1 MGDVRVRLIAEDH
14 VSAPMAGFV
23 SSAQKVSQATTE
35 AQKQLKLYDSL
46 LRNAERSSIKT
57 STSFEA
63 NAQRLDALRASG
75 KESTEEYQKLVTQ
88 NEKLRV
94 KLEDVNTQAGIY
106 AQKANEARA
115 AVEKEAEA
123 IRKQTEAV
131 EEAARKQAEAN
142 AEAARKQ
149 AEAAAEA
156 ARKQAEATEALRKEE
171 EEIAAATKSTNGF
184 SESQEYASKT
194 TAALTSALRRLI
206 VSYISIQSLKKA
218 VDLSDSLVS
227 MRARLDRMNDGLQTT
242 QELETMIYQSAQRS
256 RGSFTD
262 TMGLVSQLG
271 TMAGDAFSSSKEI
284 VQFAEQLNK
293 QLALSGASG
302 SSAQAAILQL
312 EQGLAS
318 GVLRGDELNSV
329 MEQAPALAKSIADYM
344 QVSVG
349 ELREMGSQGQ
359 ITADIV
365 KNALFDAAQKTNAE
379 FEKTPMTW
387 AQVWTVASNTAIR
400 ALDPLLTAI
409 NWVANNLDV
418 AIPLVISLGA
428 AFGVLLIAANWTNI
442 LATATKTAASM
453 QAFYNA
459 VMAANPIA
467 LTAAAVLVLVAA
479 LYGGVA
485 AFNKLTGSSISA
497 TGIITGAFTT
507 MGAFILNGTLVPLHN
522 GFAAFV
528 NFLGNAFNDP
538 ITAIDVL
545 FYDMSIT
552 ILKYV
557 QNVAQGL
564 EGLINMIPGVE
575 VNMTSGIDKLIGKL
589 EYGRNWTIKQN
600 GYKEYIKPW
609 ENFDLG
615 KSYKTGYNWGANLG
629 KSGLMGTGTGELEIP
644 QAADVK
650 DLLGNIDKNTGKI
663 AKTVD
668 LSDEQIK
675 MLVDVAERRYV
686 NNVNLTSQTPMI
698 TVQGQ
703 NTGDTEKDARNLA
716 DTLRDVLVDLMN
728 AGSTV
733 TVQ

>member
-1 MGDVRVRLIAEDH
+1 MAKIQETLVLQDQFSSSFGAYIQAAQRASSSTTAAQTAARNYQSVLNSVSRQLI
-14 VSAPMAGFV
+14 SANAKFESYVAQQEEMVAAG
-23 SSAQKVSQATTE
+23 QQNTE
-35 AQKQLKLYDSL
+35 AFKK
-46 LRNAERSSIKT
+46 
-57 STSFEA
+57 
-63 NAQRLDALRASG
+63 LDAQ
-75 KESTEEYQKLVTQ
+75 T
-88 NEKLRV
+88 EKLGATIRG
-94 KLEDVNTQAGIY
+94 LETQ
-106 AQKANEARA
+106 Q
-115 AVEKEAEA
+115 
-123 IRKQTEAV
+123 QTLTQSM
-131 EEAARKQAEAN
+131 K
-142 AEAARKQ
+142 
-149 AEAAAEA
+149 AAENA
-156 ARKQAEATEALRKEE
+156 ASVAATAKDEA
-171 EEIAAATKSTNGF
+171 AAATKRLQEQENMAQSVTN
-184 SESQEYASKT
+184 S
-194 TAALTSALRRLI
+194 LTSSVLRLAA
-206 VSYISIQSLKKA
+206 SYVSIQGLKKA

-242 QELETMIYQSAQRS
+242 QELEAMIYQSAQRS

-293 QLALSGASG
+293 QLAMSGASG
-302 SSAQAAILQL
+302 ASAQAAILQL

-318 GVLRGDELNSV
+318 GV
-329 MEQAPALAKSIADYM
+329 
-344 QVSVG
+344 
-349 ELREMGSQGQ
+349 LREMGSQGQ

-365 KNALFDAAQKTNAE
+365 KNALFAAAKDTNAE

-387 AQVWTVASNTAIR
+387 AQVWTVASNTAVR

-418 AIPLVISLGA
+418 AIPLVVSLGS

-497 TGIITGAFTT
+497 TGIITGTFTT

-552 ILKYV
+552 SLKYI

-615 KSYKTGYNWGANLG
+615 KSYKAGYNWGANLG

-650 DLLGNIDKNTGKI
+650 DLLTNIDKNTGKI

-675 MLVDVAERRYV
+675 MLVDVAERKYV

-703 NTGDTEKDARNLA
+703 NTGNTEKDARNLA

>member
-1 MGDVRVRLIAEDH
+1 
-14 VSAPMAGFV
+14 MAKIQETLVLQDRF
-23 SSAQKVSQATTE
+23 SSTFSRY
-35 AQKQLKLYDSL
+35 LK
-46 LRNAERSSIKT
+46 
-57 STSFEA
+57 
-63 NAQRLDALRASG
+63 
-75 KESTEEYQKLVTQ
+75 
-88 NEKLRV
+88 
-94 KLEDVNTQAGIY
+94 Y
-106 AQKANEARA
+106 AQKAAVATGVLRTSANGDFSKVVDAIVNVNSSLADMARA
-115 AVEKEAEA
+115 
-123 IRKQTEAV
+123 QTDVAKSMQEQKDTLGELAS
-131 EEAARKQAEAN
+131 AATK
-142 AEAARKQ
+142 
-149 AEAAAEA
+149 AAEA
-156 ARKQAEATEALRKEE
+156 AQKATTANRDHK
-171 EEIAAATKSTNGF
+171 KSTDEAKK
-184 SESQEYASKT
+184 SADQ
-194 TAALTSALRRLI
+194 LTQSLKSLVA
-206 VSYISIQSLKKA
+206 SYISIQGLKKA

-365 KNALFDAAQKTNAE
+365 KNALFAAAKDTNAE

-387 AQVWTVASNTAIR
+387 AQVWTVASNTAVR

-409 NWVANNLDV
+409 NWVANNIQTIGPIV
-418 AIPLVISLGA
+418 VSLGT
-428 AFGVLLIAANWTNI
+428 AFGVMLIAANWTNI
-442 LATATKTAASM
+442 LTFATEKAAAA
-453 QAFYNA
+453 QAFLNA
-459 VMAANPIA
+459 VMSANPAA
-467 LTAAAVLVLVAA
+467 LAAVGVLVLVAA
-479 LYGGVA
+479 FYAGIA
-485 AFNKLTGSSISA
+485 AVNHFAGTSISA

-522 GFAAFV
+522 VFAAFV

-600 GYKEYIKPW
+600 GNKEYIKPW

-615 KSYKTGYNWGANLG
+615 KSYKSGYNWGANLG
-629 KSGLMGTGTGELEIP
+629 KSGLMGTGTGQLEIP

-675 MLVDVAERRYV
+675 MLVDVAERKYV

-703 NTGDTEKDARNLA
+703 NTGNTEKDARNLA

>member
-1 MGDVRVRLIAEDH
+1 
-14 VSAPMAGFV
+14 MAKIQETLVLQDRF
-23 SSAQKVSQATTE
+23 SSTFSRY
-35 AQKQLKLYDSL
+35 LK
-46 LRNAERSSIKT
+46 
-57 STSFEA
+57 
-63 NAQRLDALRASG
+63 
-75 KESTEEYQKLVTQ
+75 
-88 NEKLRV
+88 
-94 KLEDVNTQAGIY
+94 Y
-106 AQKANEARA
+106 AQKAAVATGVLRTSANGDFSKVVDAIVNVNSSLADMARA
-115 AVEKEAEA
+115 
-123 IRKQTEAV
+123 QTDVAKSMQEQKDTLGELAS
-131 EEAARKQAEAN
+131 AATK
-142 AEAARKQ
+142 
-149 AEAAAEA
+149 AAEA
-156 ARKQAEATEALRKEE
+156 AQKATTANRDHK
-171 EEIAAATKSTNGF
+171 KSTDEAKK
-184 SESQEYASKT
+184 SADQ
-194 TAALTSALRRLI
+194 LTQSLKSLVA
-206 VSYISIQSLKKA
+206 SYISIQGLKKA

-365 KNALFDAAQKTNAE
+365 KNALFAAAKDTNAE

-387 AQVWTVASNTAIR
+387 AQVWTVASNTAVR

-418 AIPLVISLGA
+418 AIPLVVSLGA

-507 MGAFILNGTLVPLHN
+507 MGAFALNTFVVPVWN
-522 GFAAFV
+522 GFAALI
-528 NFLGNAFNDP
+528 NFFLNSTGNFGQSFTIMLNDLYISFLQWVQGIAQAFEK
-538 ITAIDVL
+538 L
-545 FYDMSIT
+545 
-552 ILKYV
+552 V
-557 QNVAQGL
+557 QKIPVIGEHFGFT
-564 EGLINMIPGVE
+564 EGLGFNSYVE
-575 VNMTSGIDKLIGKL
+575 QKKNENQNRKNSMG
-589 EYGRNWTIKQN
+589 WTD
-600 GYKEYIKPW
+600 YMKPI

-615 KSYKTGYNWGANLG
+615 KSYKAGYNWGANLG
-629 KSGLMGTGTGELEIP
+629 KSGLMGTSTGQLEIP

-675 MLVDVAERRYV
+675 MLVDVAERKYV

-703 NTGDTEKDARNLA
+703 NTGNTEKDARNLA
-716 DTLRDVLVDLMN
+716 DNLRDLLLDMMN

>member
-1 MGDVRVRLIAEDH
+1 
-14 VSAPMAGFV
+14 MAKIQETLVLQDRF
-23 SSAQKVSQATTE
+23 SSTFSRY
-35 AQKQLKLYDSL
+35 LK
-46 LRNAERSSIKT
+46 
-57 STSFEA
+57 
-63 NAQRLDALRASG
+63 
-75 KESTEEYQKLVTQ
+75 
-88 NEKLRV
+88 
-94 KLEDVNTQAGIY
+94 Y
-106 AQKANEARA
+106 AQKAAVATGVLRTSANGDFSKVVDAIVNVNSSLADMARA
-115 AVEKEAEA
+115 
-123 IRKQTEAV
+123 QTDVAKSMQEQKDTLGELAS
-131 EEAARKQAEAN
+131 AATK
-142 AEAARKQ
+142 
-149 AEAAAEA
+149 AAEA
-156 ARKQAEATEALRKEE
+156 AQKATTANRDHK
-171 EEIAAATKSTNGF
+171 KSTDEAKK
-184 SESQEYASKT
+184 SADQ
-194 TAALTSALRRLI
+194 LTQSLKSLVA
-206 VSYISIQSLKKA
+206 SYISIHGLKKA

-227 MRARLDRMNDGLQTT
+227 MRARLDRMNNGLQTT

-365 KNALFDAAQKTNAE
+365 KNALFAAAKDTNAE

-387 AQVWTVASNTAIR
+387 AQVWTVASNTAVR

-418 AIPLVISLGA
+418 AIPLVVSLGA

-507 MGAFILNGTLVPLHN
+507 MGAFALNTFVVPVWN
-522 GFAAFV
+522 GFAALI
-528 NFLGNAFNDP
+528 NFFLNSTDNFGQSFTIMLNDLYISFLQWVQGIAQAFEK
-538 ITAIDVL
+538 L
-545 FYDMSIT
+545 
-552 ILKYV
+552 V
-557 QNVAQGL
+557 QKIPVIGEHFGFT
-564 EGLINMIPGVE
+564 EGLGFNSYVE
-575 VNMTSGIDKLIGKL
+575 QKKNENQNRKNSMG
-589 EYGRNWTIKQN
+589 WTD
-600 GYKEYIKPW
+600 YMKPI

-615 KSYKTGYNWGANLG
+615 KSYKAGYNWGANLG
-629 KSGLMGTGTGELEIP
+629 KSGLMGTSTGQLEIP

-675 MLVDVAERRYV
+675 MLVDVAERKYV

-703 NTGDTEKDARNLA
+703 NTGNTEKDARNLA
-716 DTLRDVLVDLMN
+716 DNLRDLLLDMMN

>member
-1 MGDVRVRLIAEDH
+1 
-14 VSAPMAGFV
+14 MAKIQETLVLQDRF
-23 SSAQKVSQATTE
+23 SSTFSSY
-35 AQKQLKLYDSL
+35 LK
-46 LRNAERSSIKT
+46 
-57 STSFEA
+57 
-63 NAQRLDALRASG
+63 
-75 KESTEEYQKLVTQ
+75 
-88 NEKLRV
+88 
-94 KLEDVNTQAGIY
+94 Y
-106 AQKANEARA
+106 AQKAAVATGVLRTSANGDFSKVVDAIVNVNSSLADMARA
-115 AVEKEAEA
+115 
-123 IRKQTEAV
+123 QTDVAKSMQEQKDTLGELAS
-131 EEAARKQAEAN
+131 AATK
-142 AEAARKQ
+142 
-149 AEAAAEA
+149 AAEA
-156 ARKQAEATEALRKEE
+156 AQKA
-171 EEIAAATKSTNGF
+171 
-184 SESQEYASKT
+184 T
-194 TAALTSALRRLI
+194 TANRNHKESTDEAKKSADQLTQSLKSLVA
-206 VSYISIQSLKKA
+206 SYVSIQGLKKA

-365 KNALFDAAQKTNAE
+365 KNALFAAAKDTNAE

-387 AQVWTVASNTAIR
+387 AQVWTVASNTAVR

-418 AIPLVISLGA
+418 AIPLVVSLGA

-507 MGAFILNGTLVPLHN
+507 MGAVALNTFVVPVWN
-522 GFAAFV
+522 GFAALI
-528 NFLGNAFNDP
+528 NFFLNSTDNFGQSFTIMLNDLYISFLQWVQGIAQAFEK
-538 ITAIDVL
+538 L
-545 FYDMSIT
+545 
-552 ILKYV
+552 V
-557 QNVAQGL
+557 QKIPVIGEHFGFT
-564 EGLINMIPGVE
+564 EGLGFNSYVE
-575 VNMTSGIDKLIGKL
+575 QKKNENQNRKNSMG
-589 EYGRNWTIKQN
+589 WTD
-600 GYKEYIKPW
+600 YMKPI

-615 KSYKTGYNWGANLG
+615 KSYKAGYNWGANLG
-629 KSGLMGTGTGELEIP
+629 KYGLMGTGTGELEIP

-675 MLVDVAERRYV
+675 MLVDVAERKYV

-703 NTGDTEKDARNLA
+703 NTGNTEKDARNLA
-716 DTLRDVLVDLMN
+716 DNLRDLLLDMMN

>member
-1 MGDVRVRLIAEDH
+1 
-14 VSAPMAGFV
+14 MAKIQETLVLQDRF
-23 SSAQKVSQATTE
+23 SSTFSRY
-35 AQKQLKLYDSL
+35 LK
-46 LRNAERSSIKT
+46 
-57 STSFEA
+57 
-63 NAQRLDALRASG
+63 
-75 KESTEEYQKLVTQ
+75 
-88 NEKLRV
+88 
-94 KLEDVNTQAGIY
+94 Y
-106 AQKANEARA
+106 AQKAAVATGVLRTSANGDFSKVVDAIVNVNSSLADMARA
-115 AVEKEAEA
+115 
-123 IRKQTEAV
+123 QTDVAKSMQEQKDTLGELAS
-131 EEAARKQAEAN
+131 AATK
-142 AEAARKQ
+142 
-149 AEAAAEA
+149 AAEA
-156 ARKQAEATEALRKEE
+156 AQKATTANRDHK
-171 EEIAAATKSTNGF
+171 KSTDEAKK
-184 SESQEYASKT
+184 SADQ
-194 TAALTSALRRLI
+194 LTQSLKSLVA
-206 VSYISIQSLKKA
+206 SYISIQGLKKA

-365 KNALFDAAQKTNAE
+365 KNALFAAAKDTNAE

-387 AQVWTVASNTAIR
+387 AQVWTVASNTAVR

-418 AIPLVISLGA
+418 AIPLVVSLGA

-507 MGAFILNGTLVPLHN
+507 MGAFALNTFVIPVWN
-522 GFAAFV
+522 GFAALI
-528 NFLGNAFNDP
+528 NFFLNSTDNFGQSFTIMLNDLYISFLQWVQGIAQAFEK
-538 ITAIDVL
+538 L
-545 FYDMSIT
+545 
-552 ILKYV
+552 V
-557 QNVAQGL
+557 QKIPVIGEHFGFT
-564 EGLINMIPGVE
+564 EGLGFNSYVE
-575 VNMTSGIDKLIGKL
+575 QKKNENQNRKNSMG
-589 EYGRNWTIKQN
+589 WTD
-600 GYKEYIKPW
+600 YMKPI

-615 KSYKTGYNWGANLG
+615 KSYKAGYNWGANLG
-629 KSGLMGTGTGELEIP
+629 KSGLMGTSTGQLEIP

-675 MLVDVAERRYV
+675 MLVDVAERKYV

-703 NTGDTEKDARNLA
+703 NTGNTEKDARNLA
-716 DTLRDVLVDLMN
+716 DNLRDLLLDMMN

>member
-1 MGDVRVRLIAEDH
+1 MAKIQETLVLQDQFSSSFGAYIQAAQRASSSTTTAQTAARNYQSVLNSVSRQLI
-14 VSAPMAGFV
+14 SANAKFESYV
-23 SSAQKVSQATTE
+23 AQQEEMVASGQQNTE
-35 AQKQLKLYDSL
+35 AFKKLD
-46 LRNAERSSIKT
+46 
-57 STSFEA
+57 
-63 NAQRLDALRASG
+63 
-75 KESTEEYQKLVTQ
+75 TQ
-88 NEKLRV
+88 TEKLGATIRG
-94 KLEDVNTQAGIY
+94 LEAQQQTLTQSM
-106 AQKANEARA
+106 K
-115 AVEKEAEA
+115 
-123 IRKQTEAV
+123 
-131 EEAARKQAEAN
+131 
-142 AEAARKQ
+142 
-149 AEAAAEA
+149 AAENA
-156 ARKQAEATEALRKEE
+156 ASVAASAKDEA
-171 EEIAAATKSTNGF
+171 AAATKRLQEQENMAQSVTN
-184 SESQEYASKT
+184 S
-194 TAALTSALRRLI
+194 LTSSVLRLAA
-206 VSYISIQSLKKA
+206 SYVSIQGLKKA

-271 TMAGDAFSSSKEI
+271 TMAGDAFNSSKEI

-329 MEQAPALAKSIADYM
+329 MEQAPAIAKSIADYM

-365 KNALFDAAQKTNAE
+365 KNALFAAAKDTNAE

-418 AIPLVISLGA
+418 AIPLVVSLGA

-485 AFNKLTGSSISA
+485 AFNKLTSSSSSA

-538 ITAIDVL
+538 IAAIDVL

-615 KSYKTGYNWGANLG
+615 KSYKSGYNWGANLG
-629 KSGLMGTGTGELEIP
+629 KSGLMGTSTGELEIP

-675 MLVDVAERRYV
+675 MLVDVAERKYV

-703 NTGDTEKDARNLA
+703 NTGSTEKDARNLA

>member
-1 MGDVRVRLIAEDH
+1 
-14 VSAPMAGFV
+14 MAKIQETLVLQDRF
-23 SSAQKVSQATTE
+23 SSTFSRY
-35 AQKQLKLYDSL
+35 LK
-46 LRNAERSSIKT
+46 
-57 STSFEA
+57 
-63 NAQRLDALRASG
+63 
-75 KESTEEYQKLVTQ
+75 
-88 NEKLRV
+88 
-94 KLEDVNTQAGIY
+94 Y
-106 AQKANEARA
+106 AQKAAVATGVLRTSANGDFSKVVDAIVNVNSSLADMARA
-115 AVEKEAEA
+115 
-123 IRKQTEAV
+123 QTDVAKSMQEQKDTLGELAS
-131 EEAARKQAEAN
+131 AATK
-142 AEAARKQ
+142 
-149 AEAAAEA
+149 AAEA
-156 ARKQAEATEALRKEE
+156 AQKATTANRDHK
-171 EEIAAATKSTNGF
+171 KSTDEAKK
-184 SESQEYASKT
+184 SADQ
-194 TAALTSALRRLI
+194 LTQSLKSLVA
-206 VSYISIQSLKKA
+206 SYISIQGLKKA

-365 KNALFDAAQKTNAE
+365 KNALFAAAKDTNAE

-387 AQVWTVASNTAIR
+387 AQVWTVASNTAVR

-409 NWVANNLDV
+409 NWVANNIQTIGPIV
-418 AIPLVISLGA
+418 VSLGT
-428 AFGVLLIAANWTNI
+428 AFGVMLIAANWTNI
-442 LATATKTAASM
+442 LTFATEKAAAA
-453 QAFYNA
+453 QAFLNA
-459 VMAANPIA
+459 VMSANPAA
-467 LTAAAVLVLVAA
+467 LAAVVVLVLVAA
-479 LYGGVA
+479 FYAGIA
-485 AFNKLTGSSISA
+485 AVNHFAGTSISA

-615 KSYKTGYNWGANLG
+615 KSYKSGYNWGANLG
-629 KSGLMGTGTGELEIP
+629 KSGLMGTGTGQLEIP

-675 MLVDVAERRYV
+675 MLVDVAERKYV

-703 NTGDTEKDARNLA
+703 NTGNTEKDARNLA

>member
-1 MGDVRVRLIAEDH
+1 MGKIQETL
-14 VSAPMAGFV
+14 
-23 SSAQKVSQATTE
+23 
-35 AQKQLKLYDSL
+35 
-46 LRNAERSSIKT
+46 
-57 STSFEA
+57 
-63 NAQRLDALRASG
+63 ALRDG
-75 KESTEEYQKLVTQ
+75 FSTTFSNYLK
-88 NEKLRV
+88 
-94 KLEDVNTQAGIY
+94 Y
-106 AQKANEARA
+106 AQKASA
-115 AVEKEAEA
+115 ATGALKGNALGDYSQIVDAIAEVNSSIA
-123 IRKQTEAV
+123 DMTKAQTDVAQSLQEQKGALG
-131 EEAARKQAEAN
+131 ELASAATK
-142 AEAARKQ
+142 
-149 AEAAAEA
+149 AAEA
-156 ARKQAEATEALRKEE
+156 AQKATTANRDHK
-171 EEIAAATKSTNGF
+171 KSTDEAKK
-184 SESQEYASKT
+184 SADQLTQSLKSLVASY
-194 TAALTSALRRLI
+194 
-206 VSYISIQSLKKA
+206 VSIQGLKKA

-365 KNALFDAAQKTNAE
+365 KNALFAAAEDTNAE

-387 AQVWTVASNTAIR
+387 AQVWTVASNTAVR

-497 TGIITGAFTT
+497 TGIITGAFAT
-507 MGAFILNGTLVPLHN
+507 MGAFALNTFVVPVWN
-522 GFAAFV
+522 GFAALI
-528 NFLGNAFNDP
+528 NFFLNSTDNFGQSFTIMLNDLYISFLQWVQGIAQAFEK
-538 ITAIDVL
+538 L
-545 FYDMSIT
+545 
-552 ILKYV
+552 V
-557 QNVAQGL
+557 QKIPVIGEHFGFT
-564 EGLINMIPGVE
+564 EGLGFNSYVE
-575 VNMTSGIDKLIGKL
+575 QKKKENQNRKNSMG
-589 EYGRNWTIKQN
+589 WTD
-600 GYKEYIKPW
+600 YMKPI

-650 DLLGNIDKNTGKI
+650 GLLGNIDKNTGKI

-675 MLVDVAERRYV
+675 MLVDVAERKYV

-703 NTGDTEKDARNLA
+703 NTGSTEKDARNLA
-716 DTLRDVLVDLMN
+716 DTLRDILMDMMN

>member
-1 MGDVRVRLIAEDH
+1 MAKIQETLVLQDQFSSSFGAYIQAAQRASSSTTTAQTAARNYQSVLNSVSRQLI
-14 VSAPMAGFV
+14 SANAKFESYVAQQEEMVAAG
-23 SSAQKVSQATTE
+23 QQNTE
-35 AQKQLKLYDSL
+35 AFKKLD
-46 LRNAERSSIKT
+46 
-57 STSFEA
+57 
-63 NAQRLDALRASG
+63 
-75 KESTEEYQKLVTQ
+75 TQ
-88 NEKLRV
+88 TEKLGATIRG
-94 KLEDVNTQAGIY
+94 LEAQQQTLTQSM
-106 AQKANEARA
+106 KAAENA
-115 AVEKEAEA
+115 ASV
-123 IRKQTEAV
+123 T
-131 EEAARKQAEAN
+131 
-142 AEAARKQ
+142 
-149 AEAAAEA
+149 AAAKDEA
-156 ARKQAEATEALRKEE
+156 
-171 EEIAAATKSTNGF
+171 AAATKRL
-184 SESQEYASKT
+184 QEQENMAQSVT
-194 TAALTSALRRLI
+194 QSLTSSVLRLAA
-206 VSYISIQSLKKA
+206 SYISIQGLKKD

-293 QLALSGASG
+293 QLNKQLALSGASG

-329 MEQAPALAKSIADYM
+329 MEQATAIAKSIADYM

-349 ELREMGSQGQ
+349 ELREMGSQGL

-365 KNALFDAAQKTNAE
+365 KNALFAAAEDTNKE

-387 AQVWTVASNTAIR
+387 AQVWTVASNTAVR

-409 NWVANNLDV
+409 NWVANNLNV
-418 AIPLVISLGA
+418 AIPLVVSLGS

-467 LTAAAVLVLVAA
+467 RTAAAVLVLVSV
-479 LYGGVA
+479 LYAGVA

-497 TGIITGAFTT
+497 TGIITGAFATV
-507 MGAFILNGTLVPLHN
+507 GAFVFNGVLVPLQN

-528 NFLGNAFNDP
+528 NFLANAFNNP
-538 ITAIDVL
+538 LAAIKIA
-545 FYDMSIT
+545 FYDMAIT
-552 ILKYV
+552 VMQYL
-557 QNVAQGL
+557 QNIAQGL
-564 EGLINMIPGVE
+564 EGLLNKIPGVT
-575 VNMTSGIDKLIGKL
+575 VDLTSGVNATVTKLQRDRKY
-589 EYGRNWTIKQN
+589 EKWAS
-600 GYKEYIKPW
+600 GYTEVVKPW
-609 ENFDLG
+609 ENIDLG
-615 KSYKTGYNWGANLG
+615 KAYKAGRDWGANLG
-629 KSGLMGTGTGELEIP
+629 KSGLMGTSTGELEIP

-650 DLLGNIDKNTGKI
+650 DLLTNIDKNTGKI

-675 MLVDVAERRYV
+675 MLVDVAERKYV

-703 NTGDTEKDARNLA
+703 NTGSTEKDARNLA

>member
-1 MGDVRVRLIAEDH
+1 MAKIQETLVLQDQFSSSFGAYIQAAQRASSSTTTAQTAARNYQSVLNSVSRQLI
-14 VSAPMAGFV
+14 SANTKFESYVAQQEEMVAAG
-23 SSAQKVSQATTE
+23 QQNTE
-35 AQKQLKLYDSL
+35 AFKKLD
-46 LRNAERSSIKT
+46 
-57 STSFEA
+57 
-63 NAQRLDALRASG
+63 
-75 KESTEEYQKLVTQ
+75 TQ
-88 NEKLRV
+88 TEKLGATIRG
-94 KLEDVNTQAGIY
+94 LEAQQQTLTQSM
-106 AQKANEARA
+106 KAAESA
-115 AVEKEAEA
+115 ASV
-123 IRKQTEAV
+123 
-131 EEAARKQAEAN
+131 
-142 AEAARKQ
+142 
-149 AEAAAEA
+149 AAAAKDEA
-156 ARKQAEATEALRKEE
+156 
-171 EEIAAATKSTNGF
+171 AAATKRLQEQENMAQSVTN
-184 SESQEYASKT
+184 S
-194 TAALTSALRRLI
+194 LTSSVLRL
-206 VSYISIQSLKKA
+206 VASYVSIQGLKKA

-271 TMAGDAFSSSKEI
+271 TMAGDAFGSSKEI

-365 KNALFDAAQKTNAE
+365 KNALFAAAEDTNAE

-418 AIPLVISLGA
+418 AIPLVVSLGA

-479 LYGGVA
+479 FYAGIA
-485 AFNKLTGSSISA
+485 AVNHFAGTSISA

-615 KSYKTGYNWGANLG
+615 KAYTKGYNWGANLG
-629 KSGLMGTGTGELEIP
+629 KSGLMGTGTGNLEIP

-675 MLVDVAERRYV
+675 MLVDVAERKYV

-703 NTGDTEKDARNLA
+703 NTGNTEKDARNLA
-716 DTLRDVLVDLMN
+716 DTLRDILVDLMN

>member
-1 MGDVRVRLIAEDH
+1 MAKIQETLVLQDQFSSSFGAYIQAAQRASSSTTAAQTTAQNYQSVLNSVSRQLI
-14 VSAPMAGFV
+14 SANAKFESYVAQQEEMVAAG
-23 SSAQKVSQATTE
+23 QQNTE
-35 AQKQLKLYDSL
+35 AFKKLD
-46 LRNAERSSIKT
+46 
-57 STSFEA
+57 
-63 NAQRLDALRASG
+63 
-75 KESTEEYQKLVTQ
+75 TQ
-88 NEKLRV
+88 TEKLGATIRG
-94 KLEDVNTQAGIY
+94 LETQ
-106 AQKANEARA
+106 Q
-115 AVEKEAEA
+115 
-123 IRKQTEAV
+123 QTLTQSM
-131 EEAARKQAEAN
+131 EAAEN
-142 AEAARKQ
+142 AASL
-149 AEAAAEA
+149 AAAAKDEA
-156 ARKQAEATEALRKEE
+156 
-171 EEIAAATKSTNGF
+171 AAATKRLQEQENMAQSVTNSMTSSF
-184 SESQEYASKT
+184 LRLAASY
-194 TAALTSALRRLI
+194 
-206 VSYISIQSLKKA
+206 VSIQGLKKA

-302 SSAQAAILQL
+302 SSAQAAIFQL

-344 QVSVG
+344 HVSVG
-349 ELREMGSQGQ
+349 ELREMGSKGQ

-365 KNALFDAAQKTNAE
+365 KNALFAAAKDTNAE

-418 AIPLVISLGA
+418 AIPLVVSLGA

-467 LTAAAVLVLVAA
+467 LAAAAVLVLVAA

-615 KSYKTGYNWGANLG
+615 KAYNAGHDWGANLNL
-629 KSGLMGTGTGELEIP
+629 STIMGGGSSSLEIP
-644 QAADVK
+644 QAANIN
-650 DLLGNIDKNTGKI
+650 DLLKNIDKNTGKI

-675 MLVDVAERRYV
+675 MLVDVAERKYV

-703 NTGDTEKDARNLA
+703 NTGNTEKDARNLA
-716 DTLRDVLVDLMN
+716 DTLRDILVDLLN

>member
-1 MGDVRVRLIAEDH
+1 
-14 VSAPMAGFV
+14 MAKIQETLVLQDRF
-23 SSAQKVSQATTE
+23 SSTFSSY
-35 AQKQLKLYDSL
+35 LK
-46 LRNAERSSIKT
+46 
-57 STSFEA
+57 
-63 NAQRLDALRASG
+63 
-75 KESTEEYQKLVTQ
+75 
-88 NEKLRV
+88 
-94 KLEDVNTQAGIY
+94 Y
-106 AQKANEARA
+106 AQKAAVATGVLRTSANGDFSKVVDAIVNVNSSLADMARA
-115 AVEKEAEA
+115 
-123 IRKQTEAV
+123 QTDVSKSLQEQKDTLGELAS
-131 EEAARKQAEAN
+131 AATK
-142 AEAARKQ
+142 
-149 AEAAAEA
+149 AAEA
-156 ARKQAEATEALRKEE
+156 AQKATTANRDHK
-171 EEIAAATKSTNGF
+171 KSTDEAKK
-184 SESQEYASKT
+184 SADQLTQSLKSLVASY
-194 TAALTSALRRLI
+194 
-206 VSYISIQSLKKA
+206 VSIQGLKKA

-271 TMAGDAFSSSKEI
+271 TMAGDAFGSSKEI

-349 ELREMGSQGQ
+349 ALREMGSQGQ

-365 KNALFDAAQKTNAE
+365 KNALFAAAEDTNAE

-387 AQVWTVASNTAIR
+387 AQVWTVASNTAVR

-418 AIPLVISLGA
+418 AIPLVVSLGA

-507 MGAFILNGTLVPLHN
+507 MGAFALNTFVVPVWN
-522 GFAAFV
+522 SFAALI
-528 NFLGNAFNDP
+528 NFFLNSTDNFGQSFTIMLNDLYISFLQWVQGIAQAFEK
-538 ITAIDVL
+538 L
-545 FYDMSIT
+545 
-552 ILKYV
+552 V
-557 QNVAQGL
+557 QKIPVIGEHFGFT
-564 EGLINMIPGVE
+564 EGLGFNSYVE
-575 VNMTSGIDKLIGKL
+575 QKKNENQNRKNSMG
-589 EYGRNWTIKQN
+589 WTD
-600 GYKEYIKPW
+600 YMKPI

-615 KSYKTGYNWGANLG
+615 KSYKAGYNWGANLG
-629 KSGLMGTGTGELEIP
+629 KSGLMGTSTAELEIP

-675 MLVDVAERRYV
+675 MLVDVAERKYV

-703 NTGDTEKDARNLA
+703 NTGNTEKDARNLA

>member
-1 MGDVRVRLIAEDH
+1 
-14 VSAPMAGFV
+14 MAKIQETLVLQDRF
-23 SSAQKVSQATTE
+23 SSTFSSY
-35 AQKQLKLYDSL
+35 LK
-46 LRNAERSSIKT
+46 
-57 STSFEA
+57 
-63 NAQRLDALRASG
+63 
-75 KESTEEYQKLVTQ
+75 
-88 NEKLRV
+88 
-94 KLEDVNTQAGIY
+94 Y
-106 AQKANEARA
+106 AQKAAVATGVLRTSANGDFSKVVDAIVNVNSSLADMARA
-115 AVEKEAEA
+115 
-123 IRKQTEAV
+123 QTDVAKSMQEQKDTLGELAS
-131 EEAARKQAEAN
+131 AATK
-142 AEAARKQ
+142 
-149 AEAAAEA
+149 AAEA
-156 ARKQAEATEALRKEE
+156 AQKA
-171 EEIAAATKSTNGF
+171 
-184 SESQEYASKT
+184 T
-194 TAALTSALRRLI
+194 TANRNHKESTDEAKKSADQLTQSLKSLVA
-206 VSYISIQSLKKA
+206 SYVSIQGLKKA

-293 QLALSGASG
+293 QLALSGAAG
-302 SSAQAAILQL
+302 ASAHAAILQL

-344 QVSVG
+344 QVSMG
-349 ELREMGSQGQ
+349 ELREMGSQGL

-365 KNALFDAAQKTNAE
+365 KNALFAAAEDTNKE

-387 AQVWTVASNTAIR
+387 AQVWTVASNTAVR

-409 NWVANNLDV
+409 NWVANNLNV
-418 AIPLVISLGA
+418 AIPLVVSLGS

-467 LTAAAVLVLVAA
+467 RTAAAVLVLVSV
-479 LYGGVA
+479 LYAGVA

-497 TGIITGAFTT
+497 TGIITGAFATV
-507 MGAFILNGTLVPLHN
+507 GAFVFNGVLVPLQN

-528 NFLGNAFNDP
+528 NFLANAFNNHLA
-538 ITAIDVL
+538 AIKIA
-545 FYDMSIT
+545 FYDMAIT
-552 ILKYV
+552 VMQYL
-557 QNVAQGL
+557 QNIAQGL
-564 EGLINMIPGVE
+564 EGLLNKIPGVT
-575 VNMTSGIDKLIGKL
+575 VDLTSGVNATVTKLQRDRKY
-589 EYGRNWTIKQN
+589 EKWAS
-600 GYKEYIKPW
+600 GYTEVVKPW
-609 ENFDLG
+609 ENIDLG
-615 KSYKTGYNWGANLG
+615 KAYKAGRDWGANLG
-629 KSGLMGTGTGELEIP
+629 KSGLMGTSTGELEIP

-650 DLLGNIDKNTGKI
+650 DLLTNIDKNTGKI

-675 MLVDVAERRYV
+675 MLVDVAERKYV

-703 NTGDTEKDARNLA
+703 NTGSTEKDARNLA

>member
-1 MGDVRVRLIAEDH
+1 
-14 VSAPMAGFV
+14 MAKIQETLVLQDRF
-23 SSAQKVSQATTE
+23 SSTFSSY
-35 AQKQLKLYDSL
+35 LK
-46 LRNAERSSIKT
+46 
-57 STSFEA
+57 
-63 NAQRLDALRASG
+63 
-75 KESTEEYQKLVTQ
+75 
-88 NEKLRV
+88 
-94 KLEDVNTQAGIY
+94 Y
-106 AQKANEARA
+106 AQKAAVATGVLRTSANGDFSKVVDAIVNVNSSLADMARA
-115 AVEKEAEA
+115 
-123 IRKQTEAV
+123 QTDVAKSMQEQKDTLGELAS
-131 EEAARKQAEAN
+131 AATK
-142 AEAARKQ
+142 
-149 AEAAAEA
+149 AAEA
-156 ARKQAEATEALRKEE
+156 AQKATTANRDHK
-171 EEIAAATKSTNGF
+171 KSTDEAKK
-184 SESQEYASKT
+184 SADQLTQSLKSLVASY
-194 TAALTSALRRLI
+194 
-206 VSYISIQSLKKA
+206 VSIQGLKKA

-344 QVSVG
+344 HVSVG

-365 KNALFDAAQKTNAE
+365 KNALFAAAKDTNAE

-387 AQVWTVASNTAIR
+387 AQVWTVASNTAVR

-418 AIPLVISLGA
+418 AIPLVVSLGA

-507 MGAFILNGTLVPLHN
+507 MGAVALNTFVVPVWN
-522 GFAAFV
+522 GFAALI
-528 NFLGNAFNDP
+528 NFFLNSTDNFGQSFTIMLNDLYISFLQWVQGIAQAFEK
-538 ITAIDVL
+538 L
-545 FYDMSIT
+545 
-552 ILKYV
+552 V
-557 QNVAQGL
+557 QKIPVIGEHFGFT
-564 EGLINMIPGVE
+564 EGLGFNSYVE
-575 VNMTSGIDKLIGKL
+575 QKKNENQNRKNSMG
-589 EYGRNWTIKQN
+589 WTD
-600 GYKEYIKPW
+600 YMKPI

-615 KSYKTGYNWGANLG
+615 KSYKAGYNWGANLG
-629 KSGLMGTGTGELEIP
+629 KSGLMGTGTGQLEIP

-675 MLVDVAERRYV
+675 MLVDVAERKYV

>member
-1 MGDVRVRLIAEDH
+1 MAKIQETLVLQDRFSSSFGAYIQAAQRASSSTTTAQTAARNYQSALGSVSRQLI
-14 VSAPMAGFV
+14 SANAKFESYVAQQEEMVAAG
-23 SSAQKVSQATTE
+23 QQNTE
-35 AQKQLKLYDSL
+35 AFKKLD
-46 LRNAERSSIKT
+46 
-57 STSFEA
+57 
-63 NAQRLDALRASG
+63 
-75 KESTEEYQKLVTQ
+75 TQ
-88 NEKLRV
+88 TEKLGATIRG
-94 KLEDVNTQAGIY
+94 LETQ
-106 AQKANEARA
+106 Q
-115 AVEKEAEA
+115 
-123 IRKQTEAV
+123 QTLTQSM
-131 EEAARKQAEAN
+131 EAAEN
-142 AEAARKQ
+142 AASL
-149 AEAAAEA
+149 AAAAKDEA
-156 ARKQAEATEALRKEE
+156 
-171 EEIAAATKSTNGF
+171 AAATKRLQEQENMAQSVTN
-184 SESQEYASKT
+184 S
-194 TAALTSALRRLI
+194 LTSSFLRLAA
-206 VSYISIQSLKKA
+206 SYVSIQGLKKA

-302 SSAQAAILQL
+302 SSAQAAIFQL

-344 QVSVG
+344 HVSVG
-349 ELREMGSQGQ
+349 ELREMGSKGQ

-365 KNALFDAAQKTNAE
+365 KNALFAAAKDTNAE

-418 AIPLVISLGA
+418 AIPLVVSLGA

-467 LTAAAVLVLVAA
+467 LAAAAVLVLVAA

-615 KSYKTGYNWGANLG
+615 KAYNAGHDWGANLNL
-629 KSGLMGTGTGELEIP
+629 STIMGGGSSSLEIP
-644 QAADVK
+644 QAANIN
-650 DLLGNIDKNTGKI
+650 DLLKNIDKNTGKI

-675 MLVDVAERRYV
+675 MLVDVAERKYV

-703 NTGDTEKDARNLA
+703 NTGNTEKDARNLA
-716 DTLRDVLVDLMN
+716 DTLRDILVDLLN

>member
-1 MGDVRVRLIAEDH
+1 MAKIQETLVLQDRFSSSFGAYIQAAQRASSSTTTAQAAARNYQSVLNSVSRQLI
-14 VSAPMAGFV
+14 SANAKFESYVAQQEEMVAAG
-23 SSAQKVSQATTE
+23 QQNTE
-35 AQKQLKLYDSL
+35 AFKKLD
-46 LRNAERSSIKT
+46 
-57 STSFEA
+57 
-63 NAQRLDALRASG
+63 
-75 KESTEEYQKLVTQ
+75 TQ
-88 NEKLRV
+88 TEKLGATIRG
-94 KLEDVNTQAGIY
+94 LEAQQQTLTQSM
-106 AQKANEARA
+106 
-115 AVEKEAEA
+115 
-123 IRKQTEAV
+123 
-131 EEAARKQAEAN
+131 EAAENAASVAASAKDEA
-142 AEAARKQ
+142 
-149 AEAAAEA
+149 
-156 ARKQAEATEALRKEE
+156 
-171 EEIAAATKSTNGF
+171 AAATKRLQEQENMAQSVTN
-184 SESQEYASKT
+184 S
-194 TAALTSALRRLI
+194 LTSSVLRLAA
-206 VSYISIQSLKKA
+206 SYVSIQGLKKA

-256 RGSFTD
+256 RGD

-302 SSAQAAILQL
+302 ASAQAAILQL

-344 QVSVG
+344 KVSVG
-349 ELREMGSQGQ
+349 ELREMGSQGL

-365 KNALFDAAQKTNAE
+365 KNALFAAAKDTNAE

-387 AQVWTVASNTAIR
+387 AQVWTVASNTAVR

-418 AIPLVISLGA
+418 AIPLVVSLGA

-497 TGIITGAFTT
+497 TGIITGAFATV
-507 MGAFILNGTLVPLHN
+507 GAFVFNGVLVPLQN

-528 NFLGNAFNDP
+528 NFLANAFNNP
-538 ITAIDVL
+538 LAAIKIA
-545 FYDMSIT
+545 FYDMAIT
-552 ILKYV
+552 VMQYL
-557 QNVAQGL
+557 QNIAQGL
-564 EGLINMIPGVE
+564 EGLLNKIPGVT
-575 VNMTSGIDKLIGKL
+575 VDLTSGVNATVTKLQRDRKY
-589 EYGRNWTIKQN
+589 EKWVS
-600 GYKEYIKPW
+600 GYTEVVKPW
-609 ENFDLG
+609 ENIDLG
-615 KSYKTGYNWGANLG
+615 KAYKAGRDWGANLG

-675 MLVDVAERRYV
+675 MLVDVAERKYV

-703 NTGDTEKDARNLA
+703 NTGNTEKDARNLA

>member
-1 MGDVRVRLIAEDH
+1 
-14 VSAPMAGFV
+14 MAKIQETLVLQDRF
-23 SSAQKVSQATTE
+23 SSTFSRY
-35 AQKQLKLYDSL
+35 LK
-46 LRNAERSSIKT
+46 
-57 STSFEA
+57 
-63 NAQRLDALRASG
+63 
-75 KESTEEYQKLVTQ
+75 
-88 NEKLRV
+88 
-94 KLEDVNTQAGIY
+94 Y
-106 AQKANEARA
+106 AQKAAVATGVLRTSANGDFSKVVDAIVNVNSSLADMARA
-115 AVEKEAEA
+115 
-123 IRKQTEAV
+123 QTDVAKSMQEQKDTLGELAS
-131 EEAARKQAEAN
+131 AATK
-142 AEAARKQ
+142 
-149 AEAAAEA
+149 AAEA
-156 ARKQAEATEALRKEE
+156 AQKATTANRDYK
-171 EEIAAATKSTNGF
+171 KSTDEAKK
-184 SESQEYASKT
+184 SADQ
-194 TAALTSALRRLI
+194 LTQSLKSLVA
-206 VSYISIQSLKKA
+206 SYISIQGLKKA

-365 KNALFDAAQKTNAE
+365 KNALFAAAKDTNAE

-387 AQVWTVASNTAIR
+387 AQVWTVASNTAVR

-418 AIPLVISLGA
+418 AIPLVVSLGA

-507 MGAFILNGTLVPLHN
+507 MGAFALNTFVVPVWN
-522 GFAAFV
+522 GFAALI
-528 NFLGNAFNDP
+528 NFFLNSTDNFGQSFTIMLNDLYISFLQWVQGIAQAFEK
-538 ITAIDVL
+538 L
-545 FYDMSIT
+545 
-552 ILKYV
+552 V
-557 QNVAQGL
+557 QKIPVIGEHFGFT
-564 EGLINMIPGVE
+564 EGLGFNSYVE
-575 VNMTSGIDKLIGKL
+575 QKKNENQNRKNSMG
-589 EYGRNWTIKQN
+589 WTD
-600 GYKEYIKPW
+600 YMKPI

-615 KSYKTGYNWGANLG
+615 KSYKAGYNWGANLG
-629 KSGLMGTGTGELEIP
+629 KSGLMGTSTGQLEIP

-675 MLVDVAERRYV
+675 MLVDVAERKYV

-703 NTGDTEKDARNLA
+703 NTGNTEKDARNLA
-716 DTLRDVLVDLMN
+716 DNLRDLLLDMMN

>member
-1 MGDVRVRLIAEDH
+1 MAKIQETLVLQDQFTSSFGAYIQAAQRASSSTTAAQTAARNYQSVLNSVSRQLI
-14 VSAPMAGFV
+14 SANAKFESYVAQQEEMVAAG
-23 SSAQKVSQATTE
+23 QQNTE
-35 AQKQLKLYDSL
+35 AFKK
-46 LRNAERSSIKT
+46 
-57 STSFEA
+57 
-63 NAQRLDALRASG
+63 LDAQT
-75 KESTEEYQKLVTQ
+75 KKLGATIRGLETQ
-88 NEKLRV
+88 QQTL
-94 KLEDVNTQAGIY
+94 TQSM
-106 AQKANEARA
+106 K
-115 AVEKEAEA
+115 
-123 IRKQTEAV
+123 
-131 EEAARKQAEAN
+131 
-142 AEAARKQ
+142 
-149 AEAAAEA
+149 AAENA
-156 ARKQAEATEALRKEE
+156 ASVAASAKDEA
-171 EEIAAATKSTNGF
+171 AAATKRLQEQENMAQSVTN
-184 SESQEYASKT
+184 S
-194 TAALTSALRRLI
+194 LTSSVLRLAA
-206 VSYISIQSLKKA
+206 SYVSIQGLKKA

-329 MEQAPALAKSIADYM
+329 MEQAPAIAKSIANYM

-349 ELREMGSQGQ
+349 QLREMGSQGQ

-365 KNALFDAAQKTNAE
+365 KNALFAAAKDTNEE

-387 AQVWTVASNTAIR
+387 AQVWTVASNTAVR

-409 NWVANNLDV
+409 NWVANNIQTIGPIV
-418 AIPLVISLGA
+418 VSLGT
-428 AFGVLLIAANWTNI
+428 AFGVMLIAANWTNI
-442 LATATKTAASM
+442 LTFSTEKAAAA
-453 QAFYNA
+453 QAFLNA
-459 VMAANPIA
+459 VMSANPAA
-467 LTAAAVLVLVAA
+467 LAAVGVLVLVAA
-479 LYGGVA
+479 FYAGIA
-485 AFNKLTGSSISA
+485 AMNHFAGTSISA

-615 KSYKTGYNWGANLG
+615 KAYNAGHDWGANLG
-629 KSGLMGTGTGELEIP
+629 KSGFMGTSTGELEIP

-675 MLVDVAERRYV
+675 MLVDVAERKYV

-703 NTGDTEKDARNLA
+703 NTGNTEKDARNLA

>member
-1 MGDVRVRLIAEDH
+1 MAKIQETLVLQDQFSSSFGAYIQAAQRASSSTTAAQTAAQNYQSVLNSVSRQLI
-14 VSAPMAGFV
+14 SANAKFESYVAQQEEMVAAG
-23 SSAQKVSQATTE
+23 QQNTE
-35 AQKQLKLYDSL
+35 AFKK
-46 LRNAERSSIKT
+46 
-57 STSFEA
+57 
-63 NAQRLDALRASG
+63 LDAQ
-75 KESTEEYQKLVTQ
+75 T
-88 NEKLRV
+88 EKLGATIRG
-94 KLEDVNTQAGIY
+94 LETQ
-106 AQKANEARA
+106 Q
-115 AVEKEAEA
+115 
-123 IRKQTEAV
+123 QTLTQSM
-131 EEAARKQAEAN
+131 K
-142 AEAARKQ
+142 
-149 AEAAAEA
+149 AAENA
-156 ARKQAEATEALRKEE
+156 ASVAASAKDEA
-171 EEIAAATKSTNGF
+171 AAATKRLQEQENMAQSVTN
-184 SESQEYASKT
+184 S
-194 TAALTSALRRLI
+194 LTSSVLRLAA
-206 VSYISIQSLKKA
+206 SYVSIQGLKKA

-271 TMAGDAFSSSKEI
+271 TMAGDAFNSSKEI

-329 MEQAPALAKSIADYM
+329 MDQAPALAKSIADYM

-365 KNALFDAAQKTNAE
+365 KNALFSAAEETNAE
-379 FEKTPMTW
+379 FAKTPMTW
-387 AQVWTVASNTAIR
+387 AQVWTVASNTAVR

-409 NWVANNLDV
+409 NWVANNIQTIGPIVL
-418 AIPLVISLGA
+418 SLGT
-428 AFGVLLIAANWTNI
+428 AFSVMLIAANWTNI
-442 LATATKTAASM
+442 LTFATEKAAAA
-453 QAFYNA
+453 QAFLNA
-459 VMAANPIA
+459 VMSANPAA
-467 LTAAAVLVLVAA
+467 LAAVGVLVLVAA
-479 LYGGVA
+479 FYAGIA
-485 AFNKLTGSSISA
+485 AVNHFAGTSISA

-507 MGAFILNGTLVPLHN
+507 MGAFILNGTVVPLHN

-615 KSYKTGYNWGANLG
+615 KSYKSGYNWGANLG
-629 KSGLMGTGTGELEIP
+629 KSGLMGTGTGQLEIP

-675 MLVDVAERRYV
+675 MLVDVAERKYV

-703 NTGDTEKDARNLA
+703 NTGNTEKDARNLA
-716 DTLRDVLVDLMN
+716 DNLRDLLLDMMN

>member
-1 MGDVRVRLIAEDH
+1 MAKIQETLVLQDQFSSSFGAYIQAAQRASSSTTTAQAAARNYQSVLNSVSRQLI
-14 VSAPMAGFV
+14 SANAKFESYVAQQEEMVAAG
-23 SSAQKVSQATTE
+23 QQNTE
-35 AQKQLKLYDSL
+35 AFKK
-46 LRNAERSSIKT
+46 
-57 STSFEA
+57 
-63 NAQRLDALRASG
+63 LDAQ
-75 KESTEEYQKLVTQ
+75 T
-88 NEKLRV
+88 EKLGATIRG
-94 KLEDVNTQAGIY
+94 LETQ
-106 AQKANEARA
+106 Q
-115 AVEKEAEA
+115 
-123 IRKQTEAV
+123 QTLTQSM
-131 EEAARKQAEAN
+131 K
-142 AEAARKQ
+142 
-149 AEAAAEA
+149 AAENA
-156 ARKQAEATEALRKEE
+156 ASVAASAKDEA
-171 EEIAAATKSTNGF
+171 AAATKRLQEQENMAQSVTN
-184 SESQEYASKT
+184 S
-194 TAALTSALRRLI
+194 LTSSVLRLAA
-206 VSYISIQSLKKA
+206 SYISIQGLKKA

-271 TMAGDAFSSSKEI
+271 TMAGDAFSSFKEI

-349 ELREMGSQGQ
+349 KLREMGSQGQ

-365 KNALFDAAQKTNAE
+365 KNALFDAAQKTNEE

-387 AQVWTVASNTAIR
+387 AQVWTVASNTAVR

-409 NWVANNLDV
+409 NWVANNLNV
-418 AIPLVISLGA
+418 AIPLVVSLGS

-467 LTAAAVLVLVAA
+467 LTAAAVLVLVGA

-497 TGIITGAFTT
+497 TGIIAGTFTT
-507 MGAFILNGTLVPLHN
+507 MGAVALNTFVVPVWN
-522 GFAAFV
+522 AFAALI
-528 NFLGNAFNDP
+528 NFFLNSTDNFGQSFTIMLNDLYISFLQWVQGIAQAFEK
-538 ITAIDVL
+538 L
-545 FYDMSIT
+545 
-552 ILKYV
+552 V
-557 QNVAQGL
+557 QKIPVIGEHFGFT
-564 EGLINMIPGVE
+564 EGLGFNSYVE
-575 VNMTSGIDKLIGKL
+575 QKKNENQNRKNSMG
-589 EYGRNWTIKQN
+589 WTD
-600 GYKEYIKPW
+600 YMKPI

-615 KSYKTGYNWGANLG
+615 KSYKAGYNWGANLG

-675 MLVDVAERRYV
+675 MLVDVAERKYV

-703 NTGDTEKDARNLA
+703 NTGSTEKDARNLA

>member
-1 MGDVRVRLIAEDH
+1 MAKIQETLVLQDRFSSSFGAYIQAAQRASSSTTTAQTAARNYQSALGSVSRQLI
-14 VSAPMAGFV
+14 SANAKFESYVAQQEEMVAAG
-23 SSAQKVSQATTE
+23 QQNTE
-35 AQKQLKLYDSL
+35 AFKKLD
-46 LRNAERSSIKT
+46 
-57 STSFEA
+57 
-63 NAQRLDALRASG
+63 
-75 KESTEEYQKLVTQ
+75 TQ
-88 NEKLRV
+88 TEKLGATIRG
-94 KLEDVNTQAGIY
+94 LETQ
-106 AQKANEARA
+106 QQTLTQSMKAAENA
-115 AVEKEAEA
+115 ASL
-123 IRKQTEAV
+123 
-131 EEAARKQAEAN
+131 
-142 AEAARKQ
+142 
-149 AEAAAEA
+149 AAAA
-156 ARKQAEATEALRKEE
+156 KDEAT
-171 EEIAAATKSTNGF
+171 AATKRLQEQENMAQSVTNSMTSSF
-184 SESQEYASKT
+184 LRLAASY
-194 TAALTSALRRLI
+194 
-206 VSYISIQSLKKA
+206 VSIQGLKKA

-344 QVSVG
+344 HVSVG
-349 ELREMGSQGQ
+349 ELREMGSKGQ

-365 KNALFDAAQKTNAE
+365 KNALFAAAKDTNAE

-418 AIPLVISLGA
+418 AIPLVVSLGA

-467 LTAAAVLVLVAA
+467 LAAAAVLVLVAA

-615 KSYKTGYNWGANLG
+615 KAYNAGHDWGANLNL
-629 KSGLMGTGTGELEIP
+629 STIMGGGSSSLEIP
-644 QAADVK
+644 QAANIN
-650 DLLGNIDKNTGKI
+650 DLLKNIDKNTGKI

-675 MLVDVAERRYV
+675 MLVDVAERKYV

-703 NTGDTEKDARNLA
+703 NTGNTEKDARNLA

>member
-1 MGDVRVRLIAEDH
+1 MAKIQETLVLQDQFSSSFGAYIQAAQRASSSTTAAQTAARNYQSVLNSVSRQLI
-14 VSAPMAGFV
+14 SANAKFESYVAQQEEMVAAG
-23 SSAQKVSQATTE
+23 QQNTE
-35 AQKQLKLYDSL
+35 AFKKLD
-46 LRNAERSSIKT
+46 
-57 STSFEA
+57 
-63 NAQRLDALRASG
+63 
-75 KESTEEYQKLVTQ
+75 TQ
-88 NEKLRV
+88 TEKLGATIRG
-94 KLEDVNTQAGIY
+94 LEAQQQTLTQSM
-106 AQKANEARA
+106 K
-115 AVEKEAEA
+115 
-123 IRKQTEAV
+123 
-131 EEAARKQAEAN
+131 
-142 AEAARKQ
+142 
-149 AEAAAEA
+149 AAENA
-156 ARKQAEATEALRKEE
+156 ASVAASAKDEA
-171 EEIAAATKSTNGF
+171 AAATKRLQEQENMAQSVTN
-184 SESQEYASKT
+184 S
-194 TAALTSALRRLI
+194 LTSSVLRLAA
-206 VSYISIQSLKKA
+206 SYVSIQGLKKA

-293 QLALSGASG
+293 QLRLSGASG
-302 SSAQAAILQL
+302 TSAQAAILQL

-344 QVSVG
+344 HVSVG

-365 KNALFDAAQKTNAE
+365 KNALFAAAKDTNAE
-379 FEKTPMTW
+379 LEKTPMTW

-418 AIPLVISLGA
+418 AIPLVVSLGA

-615 KSYKTGYNWGANLG
+615 KAYNAGHDWGANLNLSTVMG
-629 KSGLMGTGTGELEIP
+629 GGSGSLEIP

-675 MLVDVAERRYV
+675 MLVDVAERKYV

-703 NTGDTEKDARNLA
+703 NTGNTEKDARNLA

>member
-1 MGDVRVRLIAEDH
+1 
-14 VSAPMAGFV
+14 MAKIQETLVLQDRF
-23 SSAQKVSQATTE
+23 SSTFSRY
-35 AQKQLKLYDSL
+35 LK
-46 LRNAERSSIKT
+46 
-57 STSFEA
+57 
-63 NAQRLDALRASG
+63 
-75 KESTEEYQKLVTQ
+75 
-88 NEKLRV
+88 
-94 KLEDVNTQAGIY
+94 Y
-106 AQKANEARA
+106 AQKAAVATGVLRTSANGDFSKVVDAIVNVNSSLADMARA
-115 AVEKEAEA
+115 
-123 IRKQTEAV
+123 QTDVAKSMQEQKDTLGELAS
-131 EEAARKQAEAN
+131 AATK
-142 AEAARKQ
+142 
-149 AEAAAEA
+149 AAEA
-156 ARKQAEATEALRKEE
+156 AQKATTANRDHK
-171 EEIAAATKSTNGF
+171 KSTDEAKK
-184 SESQEYASKT
+184 SADQ
-194 TAALTSALRRLI
+194 LTQSLKSLVA
-206 VSYISIQSLKKA
+206 SYISIQGLKKA

-365 KNALFDAAQKTNAE
+365 KNALFAAAKDTNAE

-387 AQVWTVASNTAIR
+387 AQVWTVASNTAVR

-409 NWVANNLDV
+409 NWVANN
-418 AIPLVISLGA
+418 IQT
-428 AFGVLLIAANWTNI
+428 FGVMLIAANWTNI
-442 LATATKTAASM
+442 LTFATEKAAAA
-453 QAFYNA
+453 QAFLNA
-459 VMAANPIA
+459 VMSANPAA
-467 LTAAAVLVLVAA
+467 LAAVGVLVLVAA
-479 LYGGVA
+479 FYAGIA
-485 AFNKLTGSSISA
+485 AVNHFAGTSISA

-615 KSYKTGYNWGANLG
+615 KSYKSGYNWGANLG
-629 KSGLMGTGTGELEIP
+629 KSGLMGTGTGQLEIP

-675 MLVDVAERRYV
+675 MLVDVAERKYV

-703 NTGDTEKDARNLA
+703 NTGNTEKDARNLA

>member
-1 MGDVRVRLIAEDH
+1 MAKIQETLVLQDQFSSSFGAYIQAAQRASSSTTAAQTAARNYQSVLNSVSRQLI
-14 VSAPMAGFV
+14 SANAKFESYVAQQEEMVAAG
-23 SSAQKVSQATTE
+23 QQNTE
-35 AQKQLKLYDSL
+35 AFKK
-46 LRNAERSSIKT
+46 
-57 STSFEA
+57 
-63 NAQRLDALRASG
+63 LDAQ
-75 KESTEEYQKLVTQ
+75 T
-88 NEKLRV
+88 EKLGATIRG
-94 KLEDVNTQAGIY
+94 LETQ
-106 AQKANEARA
+106 Q
-115 AVEKEAEA
+115 
-123 IRKQTEAV
+123 QTLTQSM
-131 EEAARKQAEAN
+131 K
-142 AEAARKQ
+142 
-149 AEAAAEA
+149 AAENA
-156 ARKQAEATEALRKEE
+156 ASVAATAKDEA
-171 EEIAAATKSTNGF
+171 AAATKRLQEQENMAQSVTN
-184 SESQEYASKT
+184 S
-194 TAALTSALRRLI
+194 LTSSVLRLAA
-206 VSYISIQSLKKA
+206 SYVSIQGLKKA

-262 TMGLVSQLG
+262 TMSLVSQLG
-271 TMAGDAFSSSKEI
+271 TMAGDAFGSSKEI

-329 MEQAPALAKSIADYM
+329 MEQAPAIAKSIADYM

-365 KNALFDAAQKTNAE
+365 KNALFAAAKDTNAE

-387 AQVWTVASNTAIR
+387 AQVWTVASNTAVR

-409 NWVANNLDV
+409 NWVANNIQTIGPIV
-418 AIPLVISLGA
+418 VSLGT
-428 AFGVLLIAANWTNI
+428 AFGVMLIAANWTNI
-442 LATATKTAASM
+442 LTFATEKAAAA
-453 QAFYNA
+453 QAFLNA
-459 VMAANPIA
+459 VMSANPAA
-467 LTAAAVLVLVAA
+467 LAAVGVLVLVAA
-479 LYGGVA
+479 FYAGIA
-485 AFNKLTGSSISA
+485 AVNHFAGTSISA
-497 TGIITGAFTT
+497 TGIITGAFATL
-507 MGAFILNGTLVPLHN
+507 GAFVFNGVLVPLQN

-528 NFLGNAFNDP
+528 NFLANVFTNPLAAVK
-538 ITAIDVL
+538 IA
-545 FYDMSIT
+545 FYDMAIT
-552 ILKYV
+552 VMQYL
-557 QNVAQGL
+557 QNIAQGL
-564 EGLINMIPGVE
+564 EGLLNKIPGVT
-575 VNMTSGIDKLIGKL
+575 VDLTSGVNATVTKLQRDRHYEK
-589 EYGRNWTIKQN
+589 WAS
-600 GYKEYIKPW
+600 GYTEVVKPW

-615 KSYKTGYNWGANLG
+615 KAYNAGHDWGANLG
-629 KSGLMGTGTGELEIP
+629 KSGLMGTSTAELEIP

-650 DLLGNIDKNTGKI
+650 DLLGNIDTNTGKI

-675 MLVDVAERRYV
+675 MLVDVAERKYV

-703 NTGDTEKDARNLA
+703 NTGNTEKDARNLA

>member
-1 MGDVRVRLIAEDH
+1 
-14 VSAPMAGFV
+14 MAKIQETLVLQDRF
-23 SSAQKVSQATTE
+23 SSTFSSY
-35 AQKQLKLYDSL
+35 LK
-46 LRNAERSSIKT
+46 
-57 STSFEA
+57 
-63 NAQRLDALRASG
+63 
-75 KESTEEYQKLVTQ
+75 
-88 NEKLRV
+88 
-94 KLEDVNTQAGIY
+94 Y
-106 AQKANEARA
+106 AQKAAVATGVLRTSANGDFSKVVDAIVNVNSSLADMARA
-115 AVEKEAEA
+115 
-123 IRKQTEAV
+123 QTDVAKSMQEQKDTLGELAS
-131 EEAARKQAEAN
+131 AATK
-142 AEAARKQ
+142 
-149 AEAAAEA
+149 AAEA
-156 ARKQAEATEALRKEE
+156 AQKATTANRDHK
-171 EEIAAATKSTNGF
+171 KSTDEAKK
-184 SESQEYASKT
+184 SADQ
-194 TAALTSALRRLI
+194 LTQSLKSLVA
-206 VSYISIQSLKKA
+206 SYISIQGLKKA

-365 KNALFDAAQKTNAE
+365 KNALFAAAKDTNAE

-387 AQVWTVASNTAIR
+387 AQVWTVASNTAVR

-409 NWVANNLDV
+409 NWVANNIQTIGPIV
-418 AIPLVISLGA
+418 VSLGT
-428 AFGVLLIAANWTNI
+428 AFGVMLIAANWTNI
-442 LATATKTAASM
+442 LTFATEKAAAA
-453 QAFYNA
+453 QAFLNA
-459 VMAANPIA
+459 VMSANPAA
-467 LTAAAVLVLVAA
+467 LAAVGVLVLVAA
-479 LYGGVA
+479 FYAGIA
-485 AFNKLTGSSISA
+485 AVNHFAGTSISA

-600 GYKEYIKPW
+600 RYKEYIKPW

-615 KSYKTGYNWGANLG
+615 KSYKSGYNWGANLG
-629 KSGLMGTGTGELEIP
+629 KSGLMGTGTGQLEIP

-675 MLVDVAERRYV
+675 MLVDVAERKYV

-703 NTGDTEKDARNLA
+703 NTGNTEKDARNLA

>member
-1 MGDVRVRLIAEDH
+1 
-14 VSAPMAGFV
+14 MAKIHETLVLQDQF
-23 SSAQKVSQATTE
+23 SSPFGAYIQAAQKAARATTKAQAE
-35 AQKQLKLYDSL
+35 ARNYQSVLNGVSRKLISANGEIESYAAQQKEMAAAGQQNTK
-46 LRNAERSSIKT
+46 AFKK
-57 STSFEA
+57 
-63 NAQRLDALRASG
+63 LDA
-75 KESTEEYQKLVTQ
+75 KT
-88 NEKLRV
+88 EKLRATIRGL
-94 KLEDVNTQAGIY
+94 KAEQESLTQSMIKAEN
-106 AQKANEARA
+106 AARAAAEEKDWLTAAAKRLQEQENAAKNEANEA
-115 AVEKEAEA
+115 
-123 IRKQTEAV
+123 
-131 EEAARKQAEAN
+131 
-142 AEAARKQ
+142 
-149 AEAAAEA
+149 
-156 ARKQAEATEALRKEE
+156 AT
-171 EEIAAATKSTNGF
+171 ATKRLQEQENMAQSVTN
-184 SESQEYASKT
+184 S
-194 TAALTSALRRLI
+194 LTSSVLRL
-206 VSYISIQSLKKA
+206 VASYVSIQGLKKA

-302 SSAQAAILQL
+302 QSAQAAILQL

-349 ELREMGSQGQ
+349 QLREMGSKGQ

-365 KNALFDAAQKTNAE
+365 KNALFAAAKDTNAE

-387 AQVWTVASNTAIR
+387 AQVWTVASNTAVR

-467 LTAAAVLVLVAA
+467 LTASAVLVLVAA

-507 MGAFILNGTLVPLHN
+507 MGAVALNTFVVPVWN
-522 GFAAFV
+522 GFAALI
-528 NFLGNAFNDP
+528 NFFLNSTDNFGQSFTIMLNDLYISFLQWVQGIAQAFEK
-538 ITAIDVL
+538 L
-545 FYDMSIT
+545 
-552 ILKYV
+552 V
-557 QNVAQGL
+557 QKIPVIGEHFGFT
-564 EGLINMIPGVE
+564 EGLGFNSYVE
-575 VNMTSGIDKLIGKL
+575 QKKKENQNRKNSMG
-589 EYGRNWTIKQN
+589 WTD
-600 GYKEYIKPW
+600 YMKPI

-615 KSYKTGYNWGANLG
+615 KSYKAGYNWGANLG
-629 KSGLMGTGTGELEIP
+629 KSGLMGTGTGELEIH

-675 MLVDVAERRYV
+675 MLVDVAERKYV

-703 NTGDTEKDARNLA
+703 NTGNTEKDARNLA
-716 DTLRDVLVDLMN
+716 DNLRDLLLDMMN

>member
-1 MGDVRVRLIAEDH
+1 MAKIQETLVLQDQFSSSFGAYIQAAQRASSSTTAAQTAARNYQSVLNSVSRQLI
-14 VSAPMAGFV
+14 SANAKFESYVAQQEEMVAAG
-23 SSAQKVSQATTE
+23 QQNTE
-35 AQKQLKLYDSL
+35 AFKKLD
-46 LRNAERSSIKT
+46 
-57 STSFEA
+57 
-63 NAQRLDALRASG
+63 
-75 KESTEEYQKLVTQ
+75 TQ
-88 NEKLRV
+88 TEKLGATIRG
-94 KLEDVNTQAGIY
+94 LEAQQQTLTQSM
-106 AQKANEARA
+106 K
-115 AVEKEAEA
+115 
-123 IRKQTEAV
+123 
-131 EEAARKQAEAN
+131 
-142 AEAARKQ
+142 
-149 AEAAAEA
+149 AAENA
-156 ARKQAEATEALRKEE
+156 ASVAASAKDEA
-171 EEIAAATKSTNGF
+171 AAATKRLQEQENMAQSVTN
-184 SESQEYASKT
+184 S
-194 TAALTSALRRLI
+194 LTSSVLRLAA
-206 VSYISIQSLKKA
+206 SYVSIQGLKKA

-271 TMAGDAFSSSKEI
+271 TMAADAFSSSKEI

-329 MEQAPALAKSIADYM
+329 MEQAPAIAKSIADYM

-349 ELREMGSQGQ
+349 QLREMGSKGQ

-365 KNALFDAAQKTNAE
+365 KNALFAAAKDTNAE

-387 AQVWTVASNTAIR
+387 AQVWTVASNTAVR

-418 AIPLVISLGA
+418 AIPLVVSLGA

-497 TGIITGAFTT
+497 SGIITGAFTT

-564 EGLINMIPGVE
+564 EGLINMIPGAE

-615 KSYKTGYNWGANLG
+615 KAYTKGYNWGANLG
-629 KSGLMGTGTGELEIP
+629 KSGLMGAGTGQLEIP

-675 MLVDVAERRYV
+675 MLVDVAERKYV

-703 NTGDTEKDARNLA
+703 NTGGTEKDARNLA